1 VARLR
6 LRQLAQDGAAN
17 GQVLTFDTSL
27 GTWKPGGGSNTPASQ
42 TGQFSRASSG
52 TNIPTTSGA
61 FALVSWTTASST
73 TTGSV
78 TLPAGNPS
86 RMTVGVA
93 GTYLLQGQISF
104 LPSTAGSARLTRW
117 VKNGAGSASG
127 GTALLEIAVAPL
139 GGGNAT
145 YVNVSQPLFLNA
157 GDYVEIFGL
166 QDSGGSLGIYH
177 QAALTYANLVKVD

>member
-1 VARLR
+1 VPRLR
-6 LRQLAQDGAAN
+6 LRELAQDGATN
-17 GQVLTFDTSL
+17 GQILTFDTSA
-27 GTWKPGGGSNTPASQ
+27 GMWKPGTGYSAPTSQ
-42 TGQFSRASSG
+42 TGSFSRASSG
-52 TNIPTTSGA
+52 SNIPTTSGT

-73 TTGSV
+73 TAGSV

-93 GTYLLQGQISF
+93 GTYLLQGQIAF

-127 GTALLEIAVAPL
+127 GTALLEIAVPPL

-145 YVNVSQPLFLNA
+145 YVNVSQPLFLTA

-166 QDSGGSLGIYH
+166 QDSGGALGIYH